1 MFNGIVTGVLSATW
15 LRKSNVLWIVQFQT
29 IILKLF
35 GIKLT
40 EKSLSGTEGT
50 WRNTFLDENFRI
62 LYAIGGKNTVKENV
76 YILEKVNDS
85 K

>member
-1 MFNGIVTGVLSATW
+1 MTGVLSATW

-50 WRNTFLDENFRI
+50 WRNTYLDENFRI